1 MYKGHVIFKLGVDC
15 EIAPDQLR
23 TLTNF
28 MHNYISKY
36 HRADII
42 HTNDIA
48 FTAYNDTLHCTDD
61 LRDMAE
67 DLIVAAYKSIY
78 DGMIIAHGSATI
90 LLWDPDKKVGYR
102 RSIDVTG
109 SFENDLLD
117 ITRSFREITEDDTPE
132 EKLEYLKSING
143 SHIFKGTLDEYK
155 GYISEIEKDINK
167 INIDN
172 IGEISISNN
181 NMINII
187 KVLNSR
193 LEAVENSLNGLKE
206 YLSK

>member
-36 HRADII
+36 HQADII

-48 FTAYNDTLHCTDD
+48 FTTYDDTLHCTDD

-78 DGMIIAHGSATI
+78 DGMIITHGSAVI

-109 SFENDLLD
+109 SYENDLLD
-117 ITRSFREITEDDTPE
+117 ITRSFREITEDDDTK
-132 EKLEYLKSING
+132 EKLDYLKSVDGI
-143 SHIFKGTLDEYK
+143 HIFKGTLDEYK
-155 GYISEIEKDINK
+155 GYISEIEAEIEEKSIDNIDINK
-167 INIDN
+167 
-172 IGEISISNN
+172 N
-181 NMINII
+181 NMINMI
-187 KVLNSR
+187 KILNSR
-193 LEAVENSLNGLKE
+193 LTSVENTLEELKN
-206 YLSK
+206 YIKK

>member
-1 MYKGHVIFKLGVDC
+1 MYKGHIIFKLGVDC

-28 MHNYISKY
+28 MHNYTSKY

-48 FTAYNDTLHCTDD
+48 FTTYDDTLHCTDD
-61 LRDMAE
+61 LRNMAE
-67 DLIVAAYKSIY
+67 DLIVAAYKSVY
-78 DGMIIAHGSATI
+78 DDKIITHGSAVI
-90 LLWDPDKKVGYR
+90 VLWDPDKKVGYR

-109 SFENDLLD
+109 SYENDLLD

-132 EKLEYLKSING
+132 EKLDYLKSING
-143 SHIFKGTLDEYK
+143 SHVFKGTLDEYK

-172 IGEISISNN
+172 IGDISISNN

>member
-36 HRADII
+36 HQANII
-42 HTNDIA
+42 NTNDVA
-48 FTAYNDTLHCTDD
+48 FTLDDDTIYCIDSF
-61 LRDMAE
+61 REIAE
-67 DLIVAAYKSIY
+67 DLIVAAYKSVY
-78 DGMIIAHGSATI
+78 DGKIITHGSAVI
-90 LLWDPDKKVGYR
+90 VLWDPEQKVGYR
-102 RSIDVTG
+102 RSIEVTG
-109 SFENDLLD
+109 SYENDLLD
-117 ITRSFREITEDDTPE
+117 ITRSYSDITEYNTSE
-132 EKLEYLKSING
+132 EKLEYLKRING
-143 SHIFKGTLDEYK
+143 NHIFKGTVDEYK
-155 GYISEIEKDINK
+155 GYISEIEAEINK
-167 INIDN
+167 INIDS
-172 IGEISISNN
+172 IGDISISNN

>member
-36 HRADII
+36 HQADII

-78 DGMIIAHGSATI
+78 DGMIITHGSAVI

-109 SFENDLLD
+109 SYENDLLD

-132 EKLEYLKSING
+132 EKLDYLKSING

-155 GYISEIEKDINK
+155 GYISEIEAEINEESIDNIDINK
-167 INIDN
+167 
-172 IGEISISNN
+172 S

-187 KVLNSR
+187 KIMNIR
-193 LEAVENSLNGLKE
+193 LASVEKALEELKN
-206 YLSK
+206 YIKK

>member
-1 MYKGHVIFKLGVDC
+1 MYKGHIIFKLGVDC

-28 MHNYISKY
+28 MHTYISKY
-36 HRADII
+36 HQANII

-48 FTAYNDTLHCTDD
+48 FTSYNDTLHCTDD

-78 DGMIIAHGSATI
+78 DGMIITHGSATI
-90 LLWDPDKKVGYR
+90 LLWDPDKKVGYCR
-102 RSIDVTG
+102 KIDVTG

-117 ITRSFREITEDDTPE
+117 ITRSFREITEEDTIE
-132 EKLEYLKSING
+132 DKLEYLKSING

-155 GYISEIEKDINK
+155 GYISELEAEIDEES
-167 INIDN
+167 IDN
-172 IGEISISNN
+172 ISINN
-181 NMINII
+181 SNMINII
-187 KVLNSR
+187 KIMNAR
-193 LEAVENSLNGLKE
+193 LASVENALKELKE
-206 YLSK
+206 YLNK

>member
-28 MHNYISKY
+28 MHNYTSKY

-48 FTAYNDTLHCTDD
+48 FTTYDDTLHCTDD
-61 LRDMAE
+61 LRNMAE
-67 DLIVAAYKSIY
+67 DLIVAAYKSVY
-78 DGMIIAHGSATI
+78 DGKIITHGSAVI

-109 SFENDLLD
+109 SYENDLLD

-132 EKLEYLKSING
+132 EKLDYLKSING

-155 GYISEIEKDINK
+155 GYISEIETEIEEKSIDNIDINK
-167 INIDN
+167 
-172 IGEISISNN
+172 N

-187 KVLNSR
+187 KIMNIR
-193 LEAVENSLNGLKE
+193 LTSVENALEELKN
-206 YLSK
+206 YIKK

>member
-15 EIAPDQLR
+15 EIAPDQIR

-36 HRADII
+36 HQANII
-42 HTNDIA
+42 NTNDVA
-48 FTAYNDTLHCTDD
+48 FTLDDDTIYCIDS
-61 LRDMAE
+61 LREIAE

-78 DGMIIAHGSATI
+78 DGKIITHGSAVI
-90 LLWDPDKKVGYR
+90 VLWDPDNKVGYR
-102 RSIDVTG
+102 RNIDVTG
-109 SFENDLLD
+109 SYENDLLD

-132 EKLEYLKSING
+132 EKLDYLKSING

-155 GYISEIEKDINK
+155 RYISEIEKDINK

-172 IGEISISNN
+172 IGDISINNN

-187 KVLNSR
+187 KILNSR

>member
-36 HRADII
+36 HSANII
-42 HTNDIA
+42 NTNDVV
-48 FTAYNDTLHCTDD
+48 FTSHEDKLYSIDAIKD
-61 LRDMAE
+61 LAE
-67 DLIVAAYKSIY
+67 DLIVAAYKSVY
-78 DGMIIAHGSATI
+78 DGKIITHGSATL
-90 LLWDPDKKVGYR
+90 LLWDSDKKVGYR
-102 RSIDVTG
+102 STIDVTG

-117 ITRSFREITEDDTPE
+117 ITRSYREITEEDTPE

-143 SHIFKGTLDEYK
+143 NHIFKGTLDEYK
-155 GYISEIEKDINK
+155 GYISEIEAEINETAIDNIDINK
-167 INIDN
+167 N
-172 IGEISISNN
+172 
-181 NMINII
+181 NII
-187 KVLNSR
+187 TIIKIMSSR
-193 LEAVENSLNGLKE
+193 LTSVESTLKELKE

>member
-15 EIAPDQLR
+15 EIVPDQLR

-42 HTNDIA
+42 HTNDVA
-48 FTAYNDTLHCTDD
+48 FTLDDDTIYCVDS
-61 LRDMAE
+61 LREIAE
-67 DLIVAAYKSIY
+67 DLIVAAYKSVY
-78 DGMIIAHGSATI
+78 DGKIITHGSATI
-90 LLWDPDKKVGYR
+90 LLWDPEQKVGYR
-102 RSIDVTG
+102 RNIDVTG
-109 SFENDLLD
+109 SYENDLLD
-117 ITRSFREITEDDTPE
+117 ITRSFRDITEDNNTE

-167 INIDN
+167 ISIDN
-172 IGEISISNN
+172 IGDISINNN

-187 KVLNSR
+187 KILNSR
-193 LEAVENSLNGLKE
+193 LEAVESALKELKE

>member
-36 HRADII
+36 HPANII
-42 HTNDIA
+42 NTNDVA
-48 FTAYNDTLHCTDD
+48 FTLNEDGLFYLDA

-67 DLIVAAYKSIY
+67 DLIVAAYKSVY
-78 DGMIIAHGSATI
+78 DGMIITHGSATI
-90 LLWDPDKKVGYR
+90 LLWDPDNKIGYR
-102 RSIDVTG
+102 KTVDVTG
-109 SFENDLLD
+109 SYENDLLD
-117 ITRSFREITEDDTPE
+117 ITRSFRDITEEDTPE
-132 EKLEYLKSING
+132 EKLEYLKNING
-143 SHIFKGTLDEYK
+143 SYIFKGTLDEYK
-155 GYISEIEKDINK
+155 GYISEIEAEIDDSDDDIDINK
-167 INIDN
+167 
-172 IGEISISNN
+172 N

-187 KVLNSR
+187 KIMNRR
-193 LEAVENSLNGLKE
+193 LEAVENSINGLKE

>member
-28 MHNYISKY
+28 MHNYTSKY

-48 FTAYNDTLHCTDD
+48 FTTYDDTLHCTDD
-61 LRDMAE
+61 LRNMAE
-67 DLIVAAYKSIY
+67 DLIVAAYKSVY
-78 DGMIIAHGSATI
+78 DGKIITHGSAVI

-109 SFENDLLD
+109 SYENDLLD

-132 EKLEYLKSING
+132 EKLEYLKRING
-143 SHIFKGTLDEYK
+143 NHIFKGTLDEYK
-155 GYISEIEKDINK
+155 GYISEIEAEINEESIDNIDINK
-167 INIDN
+167 
-172 IGEISISNN
+172 N

-187 KVLNSR
+187 KIMNIR
-193 LEAVENSLNGLKE
+193 LASVENALEELKN
-206 YLSK
+206 YIKK

>member
-15 EIAPDQLR
+15 EIVPDQLR

-36 HRADII
+36 HPANII
-42 HTNDIA
+42 NTNDVA
-48 FTAYNDTLHCTDD
+48 FTLNEDGLFYLDA

-67 DLIVAAYKSIY
+67 DLIVAAYKSVY
-78 DGMIIAHGSATI
+78 DGTIITHGSATI

-102 RSIDVTG
+102 KTVDVTG
-109 SFENDLLD
+109 SYENDLLD
-117 ITRSFREITEDDTPE
+117 ITRSFRDITEEDTSE
-132 EKLEYLKSING
+132 EKLEYLKSVNG
-143 SHIFKGTLDEYK
+143 SYIFKGTLDEYK
-155 GYISEIEKDINK
+155 GYISEIEAEIDDSNDDIDINK
-167 INIDN
+167 
-172 IGEISISNN
+172 N

-187 KVLNSR
+187 KIMNRR
-193 LEAVENSLNGLKE
+193 LEAVENSINGLKE

>member
-23 TLTNF
+23 TLANF

-36 HRADII
+36 HQANII

-78 DGMIIAHGSATI
+78 DGRIITHGSATI

-102 RSIDVTG
+102 RSVDVTG

-117 ITRSFREITEDDTPE
+117 ITRTSREITEEDTNE
-132 EKLEYLKSING
+132 EKLDYLKSING

-155 GYISEIEKDINK
+155 GYISELETEIEEES
-167 INIDN
+167 IDN
-172 IGEISISNN
+172 ISINN
-181 NMINII
+181 SNMINII
-187 KVLNSR
+187 KIMNAR
-193 LEAVENSLNGLKE
+193 LASVENALKELKE
-206 YLSK
+206 YLNK

>member
-28 MHNYISKY
+28 MHNYTSKY

-78 DGMIIAHGSATI
+78 DGMIITHGSATI

-109 SFENDLLD
+109 SYENDLLD

-132 EKLEYLKSING
+132 EKLDYLKSING

-155 GYISEIEKDINK
+155 GYISEIEAEIEEESIDNIDINK
-167 INIDN
+167 
-172 IGEISISNN
+172 S

-187 KVLNSR
+187 KIMNIR
-193 LEAVENSLNGLKE
+193 LASVEKALEELKN
-206 YLSK
+206 YIKK

>member
-28 MHNYISKY
+28 MHNYIAKY

-42 HTNDIA
+42 HTNDIS

-78 DGMIIAHGSATI
+78 DGMIITHGSATI

-109 SFENDLLD
+109 SYENDLLD

-132 EKLEYLKSING
+132 EKLEYLKRING
-143 SHIFKGTLDEYK
+143 NHIFKGTLDEYK
-155 GYISEIEKDINK
+155 GYISEIEAEIEEKHIDNIDINK
-167 INIDN
+167 
-172 IGEISISNN
+172 N

-187 KVLNSR
+187 KILNSR
-193 LEAVENSLNGLKE
+193 LASVENALEELKN
-206 YLSK
+206 YIKK

>member
-28 MHNYISKY
+28 MHNYTSKY

-48 FTAYNDTLHCTDD
+48 FTTYDDTLHCTDD
-61 LRDMAE
+61 LRNMAE
-67 DLIVAAYKSIY
+67 DLIVAAYKSVY
-78 DGMIIAHGSATI
+78 DGKIITHGSAVI
-90 LLWDPDKKVGYR
+90 LLWDPDKKVGYC

-117 ITRSFREITEDDTPE
+117 ITRSYREITEDDTPE
-132 EKLEYLKSING
+132 EKLEYLKRING
-143 SHIFKGTLDEYK
+143 NHIFKGTLDEYK
-155 GYISEIEKDINK
+155 GYISEIEAEIEEKSIDNIDINK
-167 INIDN
+167 
-172 IGEISISNN
+172 N

-187 KVLNSR
+187 KILNSR
-193 LEAVENSLNGLKE
+193 LTSVENALEELKN
-206 YLSK
+206 YIKK

>member
-1 MYKGHVIFKLGVDC
+1 MYKGHIIFKLGVDC
-15 EIAPDQLR
+15 EVAPDQLR

-28 MHNYISKY
+28 MHNYVSKY

-78 DGMIIAHGSATI
+78 DGVIITHGSATI

-102 RSIDVTG
+102 RSIEVTG
-109 SFENDLLD
+109 SYENDLLD

-132 EKLEYLKSING
+132 EKLDYLKSING
-143 SHIFKGTLDEYK
+143 SHIFKGTLNEYK

-172 IGEISISNN
+172 IGDISINNN

-187 KVLNSR
+187 KILNSR
-193 LEAVENSLNGLKE
+193 LEAVENAIKELKE